1 MADIK
6 RYKPYDYET
15 LHEPPLLGHD
25 MAIDEEGEYVL
36 YSDYEALKKREAT
49 LKAALSALV
58 DAIKN
63 NGYFSEWEWTNDDQT
78 TKPMITVDGDI
89 DGVVWSNAKAALNAE
104 RG

>member
-1 MADIK
+1 MK
-6 RYKPYDYET
+6 RYDYFQGDSSY
-15 LHEPPLLGHD
+15 LCP
-25 MAIDEEGEYVL
+25 AIMIEDPDGCYVL